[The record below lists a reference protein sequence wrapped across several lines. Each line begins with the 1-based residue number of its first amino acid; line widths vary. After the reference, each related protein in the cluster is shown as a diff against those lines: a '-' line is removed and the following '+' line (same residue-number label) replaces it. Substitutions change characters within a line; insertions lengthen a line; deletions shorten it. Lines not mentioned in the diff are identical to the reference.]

1 MTAKKKKTNLEGS
14 SKKVNGAKKGK
25 SWEREIAN
33 AIGHIFPEAKRH
45 LEYQAS
51 AAAKGIDLEGT
62 GCFKIQAKNYQG
74 YAPIGKIFEIKEL
87 CEEDIPLLITKG
99 NRLPPMVVLPFESM
113 IYLME
118 VLYGLAPQKQASEKT
133 LKTIEAG
140 NRIRDCLGSPKELR
154 QIGQDDSKGSNVRPF
169 NNSGDY
175 IEDSGEMR
183 KITISSTINS
193 DAIGNGQIVEEYA
206 DESELSAISQ
216 EHLKK
221 LEPKKEMTID
231 DLF

>member
-1 MTAKKKKTNLEGS
+1 MTAKKKKTNSEGS

-87 CEEDIPLLITKG
+87 CEGDIPLLITKG
-99 NRLPPMVVLPFESM
+99 NRLPPMVVLPFDSM

-118 VLYGLAPQKQASEKT
+118 VLYGLAPQKKASEKT

-140 NRIRDCLGSPKELR
+140 NRIQNLLAE
-154 QIGQDDSKGSNVRPF
+154 
-169 NNSGDY
+169 
-175 IEDSGEMR
+175 
-183 KITISSTINS
+183 STYETQEVDVEEPRNDEPTQLKS
-193 DAIGNGQIVEEYA
+193 LPVYETIVEEYA

>member
-1 MTAKKKKTNLEGS
+1 MTAKKKKTNSEGS

-87 CEEDIPLLITKG
+87 CEGDIPLLITKG

-113 IYLME
+113 IYLMKFYMGWHHRNRHLKRHLKLLKQGTGYVTASE
-118 VLYGLAPQKQASEKT
+118 VLKNYDKLGKMIQKAQ
-133 LKTIEAG
+133 
-140 NRIRDCLGSPKELR
+140 
-154 QIGQDDSKGSNVRPF
+154 
-169 NNSGDY
+169 
-175 IEDSGEMR
+175 M
-183 KITISSTINS
+183 S
-193 DAIGNGQIVEEYA
+193 DHLTIVEIILKIVEKCEKLPYHRQLILTQ
-206 DESELSAISQ
+206 SEMDRL
-216 EHLKK
+216 
-221 LEPKKEMTID
+221 
-231 DLF
+231 